1 MLIADHALLIVLIAL
16 AADALIGDP
25 DWLWRRLPHPVVLIG
40 AQIDWLDRHLNRDA
54 WPEARRKAAGIVALG
69 VLIVT
74 AGAIGAVLQW
84 LLLGSLI
91 GTLLLGVL
99 ASVLIA
105 QRSLYQHVARV
116 RDAFASGGLEG
127 ARSAVT
133 MIVGRDPAQ
142 LDQAGVSRAAI
153 ESSAENFSDGIVAPV
168 FWLALLGLPGL
179 LIYKAVNTAD
189 SMIGHRNA
197 RFESFGWAS
206 ARFDDLLNLAPARL
220 SGVLLA
226 LAAPLAGGSVTRAL
240 QVMRR
245 DAPKHRSPNAGW
257 PESAMA
263 GALDL
268 ALAGPRVYGG
278 QRVEDP
284 FLNAEARRE
293 ATPDDIGRAL
303 KVMLGGCGLQAILYA
318 AAWPLL

>member
-54 WPEARRKAAGIVALG
+54 WPAARRKAAGIVALG

-74 AGAIGAVLQW
+74 AGVIGIALQW

-91 GTLLLGVL
+91 GTLLLGIL

-197 RFESFGWAS
+197 RFEAFGWAS

-226 LAAPLAGGSVTRAL
+226 LAAPLAGGSVSRAL